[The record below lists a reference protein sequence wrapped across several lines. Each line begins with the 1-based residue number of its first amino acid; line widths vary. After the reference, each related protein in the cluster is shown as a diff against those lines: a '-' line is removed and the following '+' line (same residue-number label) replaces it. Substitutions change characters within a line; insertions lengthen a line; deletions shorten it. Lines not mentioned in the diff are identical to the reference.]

1 MAEVASTAIA
11 IISLGIQ
18 VCQGLVSY
26 YQDFNSQDEK
36 VTDILGDMDTLSN
49 ILEAIQRCLSKL
61 NSRQLDTI
69 TQTQDCIIV
78 CASAITKLDQL
89 LAKCLQTTVPADFKE
104 PMRVLTR
111 KAMFPFCSSTIK
123 DLRDT
128 VKGLQMNVVIA
139 LQTLQLYV
147 LTIFLISQSFV
158 SKTFKEEPL
167 TFGILVS

>member
-1 MAEVASTAIA
+1 MAEVAGTAIA

-18 VCQGLVSY
+18 VFQGLVSY

-36 VTDILGDMDTLSN
+36 VTDILGDMNTLSN

-61 NSRQLDTI
+61 NSRQLDII
-69 TQTQDCIIV
+69 TQTQDCIIA

-104 PMRVLTR
+104 RMRVLTR
-111 KAMFPFCSSTIK
+111 KALFPFCSSTIK

-128 VKGLQMNVVIA
+128 VKGLQMNIVIA
-139 LQTLQLYV
+139 LQTLQL
-147 LTIFLISQSFV
+147 
-158 SKTFKEEPL
+158 
-167 TFGILVS
+167 